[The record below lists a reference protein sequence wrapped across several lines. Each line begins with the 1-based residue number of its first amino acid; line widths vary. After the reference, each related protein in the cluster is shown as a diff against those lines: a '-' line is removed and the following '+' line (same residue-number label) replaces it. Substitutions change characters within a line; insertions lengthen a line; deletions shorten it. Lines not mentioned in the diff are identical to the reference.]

1 MGIRYSKFLHTS
13 IYLADWAL
21 LNITLVLISTFL
33 ISSVPLPGIFWKFAL
48 LTNISWLLVSVFLKS
63 HRTTRPLQPETH
75 ICRLSIAYLCFFGLT
90 YSGSF
95 LLKLPASH
103 DNGLVFFYWLFFLI
117 LVVFRSCVS
126 LFLSQIRKR
135 GYNLRHILVIG
146 DTAMYQRVENSLQ
159 VHPEYGYHVLGFIP
173 ENEAIKT
180 QESQLYAGLE
190 KKQPDEIF
198 ICYKKLNAGLVSMLL
213 KFGRQYAVRVLLV
226 TDSLLKDQTV
236 HLINYEKVPVLH
248 LKAHTPIN
256 KRDKIL
262 KRSFDVVFSLFI
274 MALGMPMFILLYL
287 ITKYSSNGPALYK
300 QERLG
305 KNGRPFNIYK
315 FRSMYVN
322 AEKNGPQLT
331 KDNDPRVTSWGR
343 FIRKTRL
350 DELPQF
356 WNILIGDMSVVG
368 PRPER
373 KHFVDKI
380 VERTP
385 EYKLLQR
392 LRPGLTSIGQV
403 RYGYAENIDQM
414 CDRLNYDFLYL
425 KNISLNNDWNII
437 LKTIKVVFQAKGK

>member
-1 MGIRYSKFLHTS
+1 MSIRYSRFLHS
-13 IYLADWAL
+13 AIFLIDWLL
-21 LNITLVLISTFL
+21 LNVILVITFIFLVGHGAAVNKF
-33 ISSVPLPGIFWKFAL
+33 PGFVC
-48 LTNISWLLVSVFLKS
+48 LTNVCWIAVSFLKKSYLTSRPLYFSMHIRRLSVAYLYFIGLIFLSSYALNGHAGRLNWPILFYWTFFLTLIIFRASVF
-63 HRTTRPLQPETH
+63 
-75 ICRLSIAYLCFFGLT
+75 I
-90 YSGSF
+90 F
-95 LLKLPASH
+95 L
-103 DNGLVFFYWLFFLI
+103 N
-117 LVVFRSCVS
+117 
-126 LFLSQIRKR
+126 QIRKR

-146 DTAMYQRVENSLQ
+146 DIAMYQRVERSLAM
-159 VHPEYGYHVLGFIP
+159 HPEYGYHVLGFIP
-173 ENEAIKT
+173 EGDAIKIPG
-180 QESQLYAGLE
+180 EHLYNELHV
-190 KKQPDEIF
+190 KSPDEIF
-198 ICYKKLNAGLVSMLL
+198 ICYKKLNAGLLDILL
-213 KFGRQYAVRVLLV
+213 KFGKQNAVRVLLV

-236 HLINYEKVPVLH
+236 QLINHEKIQVLH
-248 LKAHTPIN
+248 LEARRIN
-256 KRDKIL
+256 DRDKIL
-262 KRSFDVVFSLFI
+262 KRSFDILFSLSVIIMGLPIFI
-274 MALGMPMFILLYL
+274 VLYL
-287 ITKYSSNGPALYK
+287 VTKCTSNGPALYQ

-331 KDNDPRVTSWGR
+331 KDNDPRITTWGR

-356 WNILIGDMSVVG
+356 WNVLIGDMSVVG

-385 EYKLLQR
+385 EYRLLQH
-392 LRPGLTSIGQV
+392 LKPGLTSIGQI

-425 KNISLNNDWNII
+425 KNISLNNDLNII